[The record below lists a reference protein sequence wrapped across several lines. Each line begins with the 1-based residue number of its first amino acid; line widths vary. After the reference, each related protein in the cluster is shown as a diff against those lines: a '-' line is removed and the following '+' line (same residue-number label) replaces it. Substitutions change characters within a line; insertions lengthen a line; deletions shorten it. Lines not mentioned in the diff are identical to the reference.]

1 MSEHD
6 RSAWVQR
13 RIVAV
18 EPTPNP
24 EQFVFGLGLQRF
36 PRVVPCMHQP
46 DVVQHDFRRECIHPQ
61 EVVGEGLFGDMKVP
75 FRTNDV
81 GTPRGSTATLHP
93 LGPKLDATVVLQ
105 ALGGHSLMVSNEGQQ
120 ARVAANQRHNTSSVR
135 ASIDGVP
142 QEDEPVVIPEFE
154 AVDQGAKR
162 GKVAMDV
169 SNSKDTMPGIEP
181 PLKVG
186 FQRVIPSTKVGR
198 EFLFARQ
205 GCIHQGDDFP

>member
-1 MSEHD
+1 M
-6 RSAWVQR
+6 
-13 RIVAV
+13 AV
-18 EPTPNP
+18 ESPPNP
-24 EQFVFGLGLQRF
+24 EQFVFGLSLQRF
-36 PRVVPCMHQP
+36 ARVVSCMHQP
-46 DVVQHDFRRECIHPQ
+46 DVVQHDFRRERIHPQ
-61 EVVGEGLFGDMKVP
+61 EVIGEGLLCNMKIA

-93 LGPKLDATVVLQ
+93 FGPQLDATVVLQ

-120 ARVAANQRHNTSSVR
+120 ARVAANQSHNTRSVR

-154 AVDQGAKR
+154 SVDQGAKR

-181 PLKVG
+181 PLEVG
-186 FQRVIPSTKVGR
+186 FQRVIPSTKVQR

-205 GCIHQGDDFP
+205 GRIHQGKNFP